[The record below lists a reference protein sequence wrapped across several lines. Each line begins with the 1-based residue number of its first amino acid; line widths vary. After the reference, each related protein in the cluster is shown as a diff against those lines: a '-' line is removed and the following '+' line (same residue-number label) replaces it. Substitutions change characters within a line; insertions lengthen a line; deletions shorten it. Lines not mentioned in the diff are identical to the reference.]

1 MAIFE
6 EKMYG
11 LQCDNC
17 DEICSDGNGI
27 NIWPDRNQAIANA
40 QEWNEWIEH
49 EGKYYCP
56 KCYEI
61 DDNDCVIIKAKKK
74 MNAQDLV
81 GRRVERTLQRVLP
94 NSVTIYTQE
103 GEVHRTVRG
112 SNGRKV
118 WVLFDGNSTETSVEV
133 SKLKVID

>member
-1 MAIFE
+1 
-6 EKMYG
+6 
-11 LQCDNC
+11 
-17 DEICSDGNGI
+17 
-27 NIWPDRNQAIANA
+27 
-40 QEWNEWIEH
+40 
-49 EGKYYCP
+49 
-56 KCYEI
+56 
-61 DDNDCVIIKAKKK
+61 

-94 NSVTIYTQE
+94 NSVTIYIQE